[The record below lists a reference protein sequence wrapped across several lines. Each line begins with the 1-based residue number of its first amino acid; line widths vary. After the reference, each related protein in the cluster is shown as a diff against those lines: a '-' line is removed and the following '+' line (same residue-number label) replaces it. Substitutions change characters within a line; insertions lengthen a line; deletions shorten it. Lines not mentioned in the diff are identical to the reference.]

1 MVLNNGFCEMSQDE
15 IMLLEGEVFGD
26 ISVMLVLLFV
36 VLWHVWQQEDGQ
48 QLLRVLPQDG
58 IGMMQPVN

>member
-1 MVLNNGFCEMSQDE
+1 M
-15 IMLLEGEVFGD
+15 FGD